1 MSPLDFKSTLSP
13 LVSGDLGQ
21 AENSIWV
28 VYAAAIIET
37 VGSAKHITE
46 LWNYVAAELK
56 DVPDKQIQVARRI
69 REGLL
74 KCSPLAGFPKVLP
87 HCVDKQAHL
96 TIDRASTH

>member
-1 MSPLDFKSTLSP
+1 MSSVDFKSTLSP

-21 AENSIWV
+21 PENSIWI

-37 VGSAKHITE
+37 IGSAKHITD

-87 HCVDKQAHL
+87 ATVSNNKH
-96 TIDRASTH
+96 I